1 MAELL
6 APCGSIQSF
15 YAAIYSGADAVYLG
29 LDQFNARIKADNF
42 NLDNIVYYI
51 NLAHLFGVKVYIT
64 FNTNIK
70 PNEMADME
78 KYIQVASLAKADA
91 FIVTD
96 LGMLDIYRK
105 YNVPLHASTQ
115 MGIHNLAG
123 AKFLEDMGFSRV
135 VLSREALE
143 SDILQIKQNTN
154 LEIEYFVHGALCV
167 SFSGGCLMSSFMNGD
182 SGNRG
187 RCNQPC
193 RLAYTTTLNN
203 NPPKYLLSTSDQC
216 FLHKLDRLLSL
227 GVDSL
232 KIEGRLK
239 QPHYV
244 GEVVSIYR
252 SILDKK
258 SSIDNA
264 KMSRLYRAYNRGNF
278 SGGYNY
284 NNTKEIMSIDIQGN
298 IGDYVGEVVSCKA
311 KTLTIKSNKAL
322 NVGDGIKIIVGKN
335 ELAGMSV
342 TAVNYKNGLI
352 VIPCNQ
358 NVPVGAKVY
367 ITLDSVQVEKYKNVR
382 PRLRVDFS
390 LVAKVDKNVILTARS
405 CNQKASVEGDILE
418 MSTKYSLNG
427 SQFEKSLS
435 RLGESNFE
443 LGGIELDID
452 ESAFLPTS
460 MLNNLRRQVLE
471 QLESNILSDYAKN
484 MQTADYSKYLPVDYQ
499 SKYVDKSRVFVQV
512 NNTYVIDKYIQDN
525 ANIVID
531 IESFDDKNIDIVL
544 NYLINENKNE
554 DIINHTYI
562 KLPKIARGKD
572 FELVENFVQKSS
584 KWVNGI
590 VCDNIYAISLAKK
603 YNLAAIGGIGL
614 NIYNNQAL
622 TNLQLDYAIASVEL
636 NTKELKELDKSKIC
650 VFSYGYIPVMT
661 LSHCPVQLNTN
672 CTCSTCKYAGDFYY
686 KDKKCSYLVKR
697 TKINHCYFN
706 LYNPNIVDIR
716 GKFDKI
722 PYQNYI
728 NMVQLDKQT
737 AKQVLADYLSKS
749 GTKQENSTCG
759 HLFRGVN

>member
-6 APCGSIQSF
+6 APVGSIQAL
-15 YAAIYSGADAVYLG
+15 YTAIYSGADAVYLG

-42 NLDNIVYYI
+42 NLDNISHYI

-64 FNTNIK
+64 FNTNVK
-70 PNEMADME
+70 PNEMVDME
-78 KYIQVASLAKADA
+78 KYIKVASEAKADA

-96 LGMLDIYRK
+96 LGMLGVYRK

-123 AKFLEDMGFSRV
+123 AKYLENMGFSRV

-143 SDILQIKQNTN
+143 SDILKIKQNTN

-193 RLAYTTTLNN
+193 RLAYTTTLSN
-203 NPPKYLLSTSDQC
+203 NPPKYLLSTADQC
-216 FLHKLDRLLSL
+216 FLHKLDRLISL

-258 SSIDNA
+258 SSIDNS

-284 NNTKEIMSIDIQGN
+284 NSTKEIMSVDIQGN
-298 IGDYVGEVVSCKA
+298 LGDYIGEVVVCKN

-322 NVGDGIKIIVGKN
+322 NVGDGVKIILGKK
-335 ELAGMSV
+335 EIAGMSV
-342 TAVNYKNGLI
+342 TAVNYKSGQI
-352 VIPCNQ
+352 IIPCNQ
-358 NVPVGAKVY
+358 NIPCGAKVY
-367 ITLDSVQVEKYKNVR
+367 ITLDSTQVELYKNVR
-382 PRLRVDFS
+382 PKLVVDFT
-390 LVAKVDKNVILTARS
+390 LVAKVGKKVELVAKSGTQQVS
-405 CNQKASVEGDILE
+405 SVGDILE
-418 MSTKYSLNG
+418 MSTKYSLDG
-427 SQFEKSLS
+427 SQLEKSLS

-443 LGGIELDID
+443 LGSVVLDID
-452 ESAFLPTS
+452 QNAFLPSS

-471 QLESNILSDYAKN
+471 KLENNIIKEYESRMK
-484 MQTADYSKYLPVDYQ
+484 TADYSNYLHQDFTP
-499 SKYVDKSRVFVQV
+499 KYVDNSRVFVQV
-512 NNTYVIDKYIQDN
+512 NNVDMLDEYVKEHS
-525 ANIVID
+525 NIVLD
-531 IESFDDKNIDIVL
+531 IESFDDENLDSILK
-544 NYLINENKNE
+544 YLINENKN
-554 DIINHTYI
+554 DDFINHIYI
-562 KLPKIARGKD
+562 KLPKVARGKD
-572 FELVENFVQKSS
+572 FELVENFVNKTSDL
-584 KWVNGI
+584 VNGI
-590 VCDNIYAISLAKK
+590 VCDNIYAVALAKK
-603 YNLAAIGGIGL
+603 YNLVAIGGIGL
-614 NIYNNQAL
+614 NIYNTQAM
-622 TNLQLDYAIASVEL
+622 NELQLDYAIASVEL
-636 NTKELKELDKSKIC
+636 NTKELKGLDKNKIC

-661 LSHCPVQLNTN
+661 LSHCPIQLNTN
-672 CTCSTCKYAGDFYY
+672 CTCSTCKYSGDFYY

-697 TKINHCYFN
+697 TKIKHCYFN
-706 LYNPNIVDIR
+706 LYNPNIMDIR

-728 NMVQLDKQT
+728 NMVQLDKRA

-749 GTKQENSTCG
+749 GEKQENSTCG